1 MIPEENIYKQ
11 RNLELRIIIGV
22 IGLLLLLLGSYT
34 QKTQNENSSLKSTLQ
49 QLESANLQQQEK
61 NRQHYDSLEQ
71 LLRQQEVL
79 QLQLK
84 DSLTSLQL
92 KRHHL
97 KTRSDENKA
106 VIARLRDADS
116 LRDAVARHYR

>member
-1 MIPEENIYKQ
+1 MEENIYKQ
-11 RNLELRIIIGV
+11 RNFELRMIVGV
-22 IGLLLLLLGSYT
+22 IGALLLLLGSYT

-116 LRDAVARHYR
+116 LRDAVARHYQR

>member
-1 MIPEENIYKQ
+1 MEENIYKQ
-11 RNLELRIIIGV
+11 RNFELRMIVGV
-22 IGLLLLLLGSYT
+22 IGALLLLLGSYT

-116 LRDAVARHYR
+116 LRNAVARHYQR

>member
-1 MIPEENIYKQ
+1 MEENIYKQ
-11 RNLELRIIIGV
+11 RNFELRMIVGV
-22 IGLLLLLLGSYT
+22 IGALLLLLGSYT

-84 DSLTSLQL
+84 DSLASLQL

-106 VIARLRDADS
+106 AIARFRDADS
-116 LRDAVARHYR
+116 LRDAVARHYQR

>member
-1 MIPEENIYKQ
+1 MEENIYKQ
-11 RNLELRIIIGV
+11 RNFELRMIVSV

-34 QKTQNENSSLKSTLQ
+34 QKTQDENAVLKSSLQ
-49 QLESANLQQQEK
+49 QLETSMLEQQQSLQQ
-61 NRQHYDSLEQ
+61 RFDSL
-71 LLRQQEVL
+71 QQHIAAQESL
-79 QLQLK
+79 HLQLK
-84 DSLTSLQL
+84 DSLTNLQD

-116 LRDAVARHYR
+116 LRDAVARHYQR